1 MTWATYEEAQECLDD
16 FAAEHPLEA
25 LRRVFAECLTPYR
38 LDAVA
43 TAEPAAA
50 QLYAYDWLTPEC
62 RAARAAAARDAD
74 LKRFIP
80 DRLELERRV
89 ALRRREGRS

>member
-1 MTWATYEEAQECLDD
+1 MTWATVQEALNWLDD

-25 LRRVFAECLTPYR
+25 LREYADYLSEHR
-38 LDAVA
+38 LDAGA

-50 QLYAYDWLTPEC
+50 LIHAYHWLTPGR
-62 RAARAAAARDAD
+62 RASCAEAARDAD

-80 DRLELERRV
+80 DRLEPERRE
-89 ALRRREGRS
+89 ALRRLEGWA